1 MADIVAELIRS
12 ARYGL
17 LARFDAKPGKEAE
30 VERLL
35 RDALDIVQEGEPF
48 TTTWF
53 ALQFGPSSF
62 GIFDTFQ
69 ESQGREDHL
78 GGKVAAALAENSDL
92 FVKPPTIETVDILYS
107 KLPQKTRD
115 KAA

>member
-1 MADIVAELIRS
+1 MADIAELVRS
-12 ARYGL
+12 ARFGL
-17 LARFDAKPGKEAE
+17 LVRFEAKPGKEE
-30 VERLL
+30 DVDRLL
-35 RDALDIVQEGEPF
+35 RDALDVVQKKEPF

-69 ESQGREDHL
+69 DSDGREDHL
-78 GGKVAAALAENSDL
+78 GGDIAAALAERAQDL
-92 FVKPPTIETVDILYS
+92 LVRSPTIETVDILYA
-107 KLPQKTRD
+107 KLPKMTRD

>member
-1 MADIVAELIRS
+1 MADVAELIRS
-12 ARYGL
+12 GRYAL
-17 LARFDAKPGKEAE
+17 LAKFEAKPGKEAE
-30 VERLL
+30 VDRLL
-35 RDALDIVQEGEPF
+35 REGLDIVQQKEPF

-69 ESQGREDHL
+69 DSDGREDHL
-78 GGKVAAALAENSDL
+78 GGKVAAALAERASDL
-92 FVKPPTIETVDILYS
+92 FVEPPTIEVVDILYA
-107 KLPQKTRD
+107 KLPQKSRD